1 MAQQPQYSQLIPS
14 LSLFLSDCCA
24 ILSPLTLVVSLL
36 VRIIRLLGI
45 TSMAEPVQPSDQQ
58 FLKARG
64 RTLSPR
70 VIVYDRT
77 QETLEVH
84 SKRDIDES
92 KSTDYQM
99 DFAKVRLDSEDYTE
113 LRISPRK
120 KRLGKKVILYA
131 DAKTDRP
138 TLDYM
143 TKGEKESNT
152 MLARLR
158 LDRLGKLNQIL
169 RVVGQLTTI
178 YVRDQTPR
186 YNYCS
191 EHSSTQ
197 SVDMMSS

>member
-1 MAQQPQYSQLIPS
+1 
-14 LSLFLSDCCA
+14 
-24 ILSPLTLVVSLL
+24 
-36 VRIIRLLGI
+36 
-45 TSMAEPVQPSDQQ
+45 MAEPVQPSDQQ

-84 SKRDIDES
+84 SKRDIDEN
-92 KSTDYQM
+92 
-99 DFAKVRLDSEDYTE
+99 SEDYTE

-186 YNYCS
+186 YDYCS